1 VTDQNHLIKG
11 AVAGFLATIPM
22 TLAMRELHRRLPS
35 KERYPL
41 PPRLITEQV
50 LGPRTLR
57 SLTEPQR
64 VGTTLAAHFGY
75 GALTGAL
82 YPLIARR
89 SGRGETMA
97 GIVFGVGVWAASYL
111 GWIPASG
118 VLTPA
123 TEHPARRNLLM
134 LASHLVWGASTALI
148 YRAFARQGRMERM
161 LTSRRAPRLASE
173 ERLRRSPQSSFSAD
187 RWRESRHGWRRLA

>member
-1 VTDQNHLIKG
+1 MTHQNDLIKG
-11 AVAGFLATIPM
+11 AGAGFLATIPM

-50 LGPRTLR
+50 LGQRTMR

-64 VGTTLAAHFGY
+64 VSTTLAAHFAY

-89 SGRGETMA
+89 AGRGETMA

-111 GWIPASG
+111 GWIPALG

-148 YRAFARQGRMERM
+148 YRAFAWQGLKERM
-161 LTSRRAPRLASE
+161 LTSRRAPRLASAE
-173 ERLRRSPQSSFSAD
+173 PQRSARPASFSAD
-187 RWRESRHGWRRLA
+187 RWRESRHDGRRPV